1 MHGQQNIKSIRRV
14 QVVKDGLK
22 FHGTYQLL
30 VYADDVS
37 ILGGSVHTIK
47 ENAEALLVANKE
59 IGIEVNANETK
70 HMIGMQDQV
79 TL

>member
-14 QVVKDGLK
+14 QVMKDGLK
-22 FHGTYQLL
+22 FHGTHQLL

-37 ILGGSVHTIK
+37 ILRGSVHTIK
-47 ENAEALLVANKE
+47 ENAEALLVANKG

-70 HMIGMQDQV
+70 HMIRMQDQA